1 MALLGWG
8 PGRIVIVFRGTN
20 SLKNVV
26 ADLQVQPQSPGIAN
40 GMCAPSITPCSIQH
54 CNWHAS
60 RYQCKGSDGNL
71 SFVSMQMK
79 DVACDVLS
87 CRSWM
92 DQFAVGSLS
101 VRQPCMVIYLP
112 VQPCPLDR
120 LPHCHLVRAL
130 WPWQHSIASS
140 NILINASL
148 PPCRAWRQNRVQAA
162 LASTAGLLL
171 PLSGI
176 CMRSRGR

>member
-60 RYQCKGSDGNL
+60 L
-71 SFVSMQMK
+71 LPMQGIRWQ
-79 DVACDVLS
+79 
-87 CRSWM
+87 CRSRQLADKRCRM
-92 DQFAVGSLS
+92 QCALVPFLDGPVGSW
-101 VRQPCMVIYLP
+101 QPQCEATL
-112 VQPCPLDR
+112 
-120 LPHCHLVRAL
+120 HG
-130 WPWQHSIASS
+130 
-140 NILINASL
+140 NIFACAAL
-148 PPCRAWRQNRVQAA
+148 PPRQAA
-162 LASTAGLLL
+162 PLLAGQGLMASAAFYCLQ
-171 PLSGI
+171 
-176 CMRSRGR
+176 